1 MKKLIFQKILKD
13 IFYFFLLVALSVTLI
28 VWVIQAVNFLD
39 IVSEDGHSLAI
50 YFKYTLLNLP
60 KIFSRIL
67 VFMFF
72 VSIFYTLLKY
82 ENNNELIVFWSNGVN
97 KRTFVNNIILFSLLF
112 LIVQISFTSF
122 FVPASQDK
130 ARSYI
135 RSSNIDFFPSLIKEK
150 KFIDT
155 VSNLTIFIEE
165 KNKDGTLERIF
176 LREEITN
183 TKSQTIYAKKGE
195 IININGKTYIKLYDG
210 KIINTKNDKIDTFSF
225 EETEIDLSKYK
236 TKTTTYPKIQELSTS
251 LIYECILFNY
261 GVKFLSDEKYIQP
274 AETNSNFDILK
285 NSVGVSCDRNNMQ
298 VFYEE
303 FFKRFYMPLYIPLLA
318 LISSLVVLRSK
329 DDFKYNSYKNIIFI
343 IGISFIVFSEIT
355 VRYFGLEIKNN
366 ILFLLLPLALFL
378 LVYSSI
384 FIFGYRKF
392 NK

>member
-67 VFMFF
+67 IFMFF

-82 ENNNELIVFWSNGVN
+82 ENNNELIVFWSNGIN
-97 KRTFVNNIILFSLLF
+97 KRTFVNNIVLFSFLF
-112 LIVQISFTSF
+112 LIIQISFTSF

-176 LREEITN
+176 LREEISS

-210 KIINTKNDKIDTFSF
+210 KIINTKNDKIDSFSF
-225 EETEIDLSKYK
+225 EETEIDLSKY
-236 TKTTTYPKIQELSTS
+236 LS
-251 LIYECILFNY
+251 LIHI
-261 GVKFLSDEKYIQP
+261 
-274 AETNSNFDILK
+274 
-285 NSVGVSCDRNNMQ
+285 
-298 VFYEE
+298 
-303 FFKRFYMPLYIPLLA
+303 
-318 LISSLVVLRSK
+318 
-329 DDFKYNSYKNIIFI
+329 
-343 IGISFIVFSEIT
+343 
-355 VRYFGLEIKNN
+355 
-366 ILFLLLPLALFL
+366 
-378 LVYSSI
+378 
-384 FIFGYRKF
+384 
-392 NK
+392 

>member
-1 MKKLIFQKILKD
+1 
-13 IFYFFLLVALSVTLI
+13 
-28 VWVIQAVNFLD
+28 
-39 IVSEDGHSLAI
+39 
-50 YFKYTLLNLP
+50 
-60 KIFSRIL
+60 
-67 VFMFF
+67 MFF

-82 ENNNELIVFWSNGVN
+82 ENNNELIIFWSNGIN
-97 KRTFVNNIILFSLLF
+97 KRTFVNNIVLFSFLF
-112 LIVQISFTSF
+112 LIIQISFTSF
-122 FVPASQDK
+122 FVPATQDK

-176 LREEITN
+176 LREEISS
-183 TKSQTIYAKKGE
+183 TKSQTIYAKKGK
-195 IININGKTYIKLYDG
+195 IITINGKTYIKLYDG
-210 KIINTKNDKIDTFSF
+210 KIINTKNDKIDSFSF

-236 TKTTTYPKIQELSTS
+236 TKTTTYPKIQELPTS
-251 LIYECILFNY
+251 IIYQCILFNY
-261 GVKFLSDEKYIQP
+261 GVKFLSNEKYIQP
-274 AETNSNFDILK
+274 AENNSNFEKLK
-285 NSVGVSCDRNNMQ
+285 KNMGSSCNKNNMQ
-298 VFYEE
+298 VFYGE
-303 FFKRFYMPLYIPLLA
+303 FFKRLYMPLFIPLLA

-355 VRYFGLEIKNN
+355 VRYFGLVIKNN
-366 ILFLLLPLALFL
+366 VLFLLLPLALFL
-378 LVYSSI
+378 LIYSSI

>member
-67 VFMFF
+67 IFMFF

-82 ENNNELIVFWSNGVN
+82 ENNNELIVFWSNGIN
-97 KRTFVNNIILFSLLF
+97 KRTFVNNIVLFSFLF
-112 LIVQISFTSF
+112 LIIQISFTSF

-176 LREEITN
+176 LREEISS
-183 TKSQTIYAKKGE
+183 TKSQTIYAKKGK

-210 KIINTKNDKIDTFSF
+210 KIINTKNDKIDSFSF

-251 LIYECILFNY
+251 IIYECILFNHN
-261 GVKFLSDEKYIQP
+261 VKFSSDKKYLQP
-274 AETNSNFDILK
+274 AENNTNFDRFK
-285 NSVGVSCDRNNMQ
+285 NSVGVSCNWNNMQ
-298 VFYEE
+298 VFYGE
-303 FFKRFYMPLYIPLLA
+303 FFKRFYMPLFIPLLA

-355 VRYFGLEIKNN
+355 VRYFGLGIKNN
-366 ILFLLLPLALFL
+366 VLFLLLPVALFL
-378 LVYSSI
+378 LIYSSI